1 LLRFG
6 ERLQESETK
15 SLRGVLKVGNM
26 TEDKFELGDAFGMIL
41 GVPPR
46 ASAQRPACS
55 QHSAFPKK
63 LRRICA
69 LSNAD

>member
-1 LLRFG
+1 
-6 ERLQESETK
+6 
-15 SLRGVLKVGNM
+15 M
-26 TEDKFELGDAFGMIL
+26 TEDRFELGDAFGMIL

-63 LRRICA
+63 LRRIRA